1 MAALANDLNTAE
13 ARAPIFDLVRLSNT
27 AMDQGKFLAGG
38 SRGGV
43 NGAGRLRRGV
53 CCD

>member
-27 AMDQGKFLAGG
+27 AMDQGKFYQADREAVQG
-38 SRGGV
+38 
-43 NGAGRLRRGV
+43 GAGQF
-53 CCD
+53 